1 MDYLKRC
8 FMTLW
13 AWAVTLTQKTRK
25 FAGQT
30 ASRAVTETSGE
41 VNIVAMVLIIIV
53 VIALVAIFR
62 SEMTDIVTKM
72 FEKIR
77 AGMEV

>member
-1 MDYLKRC
+1 MKLLV
-8 FMTLW
+8 FLW
-13 AWAVTLTQKTRK
+13 NWWIALTGKVRRFTVKTAAAAA
-25 FAGQT
+25 AGNT
-30 ASRAVTETSGE
+30 GE
-41 VNIVAMVLIIIV
+41 IKIVAMVLIIIV

-77 AGMEV
+77 SGMEL

>member
-1 MDYLKRC
+1 MKLLV
-8 FMTLW
+8 FLW
-13 AWAVTLTQKTRK
+13 NWWIALTGKVRRFTVKTAAAAAA
-25 FAGQT
+25 AGDT
-30 ASRAVTETSGE
+30 GE
-41 VNIVAMVLIIIV
+41 INIVAMVLIIIV

-77 AGMEV
+77 SGMEL